1 MRMRVRD
8 FLFCAGI
15 ASVMG
20 LFWSC
25 NSTKTTALDENA
37 SATVAPEII
46 SYNEL
51 TMDLDPSGVAYTID
65 ISNAEGAL
73 KLKNITLHE
82 AQRLALTE
90 CLMKYN
96 CATLFN
102 PQFTHLKDGKKILR
116 VTVFGFP
123 ARYKRR
129 NTETEVSTESVEESS
144 TVNGKTETTVKKTTR
159 ERTIQRHKKPKR

>member
-1 MRMRVRD
+1 MRVRD
-8 FLFCAGI
+8 FLLCAGI

-73 KLKNITLHE
+73 KLKNITLHQ

-96 CATLFN
+96 
-102 PQFTHLKDGKKILR
+102 
-116 VTVFGFP
+116 
-123 ARYKRR
+123 
-129 NTETEVSTESVEESS
+129 
-144 TVNGKTETTVKKTTR
+144 
-159 ERTIQRHKKPKR
+159 